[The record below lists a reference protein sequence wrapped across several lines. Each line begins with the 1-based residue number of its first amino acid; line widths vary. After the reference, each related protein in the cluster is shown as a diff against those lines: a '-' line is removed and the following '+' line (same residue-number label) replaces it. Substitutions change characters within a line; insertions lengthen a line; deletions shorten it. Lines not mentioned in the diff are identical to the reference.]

1 MSGETDL
8 ARLLQSMTP
17 QLNPGQY
24 VFCCVAAE
32 HDCSGLQPIASLR
45 ETEGLSLVLPREVA
59 DAHNLSYDY
68 VAAWITL
75 EVHSSLAAVG
85 LTASFSTALAQAG
98 ISCNVVAGFHH
109 DHLFVP
115 IERAEKALSTLRAL
129 SAASLPEPA

>member
-1 MSGETDL
+1 MSGETNL

-24 VFCCVAAE
+24 VFCCVPAE
-32 HDCSGLQPIASLR
+32 YDCSGLQPIASLR
-45 ETEGLSLVLPREVA
+45 ETEGLSLVLPREAA

-85 LTASFSTALAQAG
+85 LTASFSTALAQVG

-115 IERAEKALSTLRAL
+115 CERAEKALSTLRAL
-129 SAASLPEPA
+129 SAASLPEHA

>member
-17 QLNPGQY
+17 HLNRGQY
-24 VFCCVAAE
+24 VFCCVAADR
-32 HDCSGLQPIASLR
+32 DCSALQPLASMC
-45 ETEGLSLVLPREVA
+45 EGEGLSLVLPREVA
-59 DAHNLSYDY
+59 DAHGLNYDY

-85 LTASFSTALAQAG
+85 LTASFSAALAQAG
-98 ISCNVVAGFHH
+98 ISCNVIAGVHH

-115 IERAEKALSTLRAL
+115 VERAEKALSTLHAL
-129 SAASLPEPA
+129 AAACMPEPR

>member
-1 MSGETDL
+1 MSGETNL

-24 VFCCVAAE
+24 VFCCVPAE
-32 HDCSGLQPIASLR
+32 HDCSALQPLASMR
-45 ETEGLSLVLPREVA
+45 EPEGLSLVLTREIA
-59 DAHNLSYDY
+59 DAHGLHYDY

-85 LTASFSTALAQAG
+85 LTASFSAALAQAG

-109 DHLFVP
+109 DHIFVP
-115 IERAEKALSTLRAL
+115 SERAERALSTLRAL
-129 SAASLPEPA
+129 SAASMPELS

>member
-1 MSGETDL
+1 MSGETNL

-24 VFCCVAAE
+24 VFCCVPAE
-32 HDCSGLQPIASLR
+32 YDCNGLQPIASLR
-45 ETEGLSLVLPREVA
+45 ESEGLSLVLPREVA
-59 DAHNLSYDY
+59 DAYNLSYDY

-115 IERAEKALSTLRAL
+115 CERAEKALSTLCAL
-129 SAASLPEPA
+129 SAASLPEHA

>member
-1 MSGETDL
+1 MSGETNL
-8 ARLLQSMTP
+8 ARLMQSMTP

-24 VFCCVAAE
+24 VFCCVPAE
-32 HDCSGLQPIASLR
+32 YDCSGLQPIASLR
-45 ETEGLSLVLPREVA
+45 ESEGLSLVLPREVA
-59 DAHNLSYDY
+59 DAYNLSYDY

-115 IERAEKALSTLRAL
+115 CERAEKALSTLRAL
-129 SAASLPEPA
+129 SAASLPEHA

>member
-1 MSGETDL
+1 MSGETNL

-24 VFCCVAAE
+24 VFCCVPAE
-32 HDCSGLQPIASLR
+32 YDCSGLQPIASLR
-45 ETEGLSLVLPREVA
+45 ESEGLSLVLPREVA
-59 DAHNLSYDY
+59 DAYNLSYDY

-115 IERAEKALSTLRAL
+115 CERAEKALSTLRAL
-129 SAASLPEPA
+129 SAASLPEHA

>member
-1 MSGETDL
+1 MSGETNL

-17 QLNPGQY
+17 RLNPGQY
-24 VFCCVAAE
+24 VFCCVPTE
-32 HDCSGLQPIASLR
+32 YDCSGLQPIASLR

-59 DAHNLSYDY
+59 DAHGLHYDY

-85 LTASFSTALAQAG
+85 LTASFSAALAQAG

-109 DHLFVP
+109 DHIFVP
-115 IERAEKALSTLRAL
+115 SERAEQALSTLRAL
-129 SAASLPEPA
+129 SAASIPESA

>member
-1 MSGETDL
+1 MSGETNF

-17 QLNPGQY
+17 RLNPGQY
-24 VFCCVAAE
+24 VFCCVPTE

-59 DAHNLSYDY
+59 DAHGLHYDY

-85 LTASFSTALAQAG
+85 LTASFSAALAQAG
-98 ISCNVVAGFHH
+98 VSCNVVAGFHH
-109 DHLFVP
+109 DHIFVP
-115 IERAEKALSTLRAL
+115 SERAEQALSTLRAL
-129 SAASLPEPA
+129 SAASIPESA

>member
-1 MSGETDL
+1 MSGETNL

-24 VFCCVAAE
+24 VFCCVPAE
-32 HDCSGLQPIASLR
+32 YDCSGLQPIASLR
-45 ETEGLSLVLPREVA
+45 ESEGRSLVLPREVA
-59 DAHNLSYDY
+59 DAYNLSYDY

-115 IERAEKALSTLRAL
+115 CERAEKALSTLRAL
-129 SAASLPEPA
+129 SAASLPEHA

>member
-1 MSGETDL
+1 MSGETNL

-24 VFCCVAAE
+24 VFCCVPAE
-32 HDCSGLQPIASLR
+32 YDCSGLQPIASLR
-45 ETEGLSLVLPREVA
+45 ESEGLSLVLPREVA
-59 DAHNLSYDY
+59 DAYNLSYDY

-75 EVHSSLAAVG
+75 EAHSSLAAVG

-115 IERAEKALSTLRAL
+115 CERAEKALSTLRAL
-129 SAASLPEPA
+129 SAASLPEHA

>member
-1 MSGETDL
+1 MSGETNL

-17 QLNPGQY
+17 RLNPGQY
-24 VFCCVAAE
+24 VFCCVPTE

-59 DAHNLSYDY
+59 DAHGLHYDY

-85 LTASFSTALAQAG
+85 LTASFSAALAQVG

-109 DHLFVP
+109 DHIFVP
-115 IERAEKALSTLRAL
+115 SERAEQALSTLRAL
-129 SAASLPEPA
+129 SAASIPESA

>member
-8 ARLLQSMTP
+8 ARLLHSMTP
-17 QLNPGQY
+17 QLNPGEY
-24 VFCCVAAE
+24 VFCCVPAD
-32 HDCSGLQPIASLR
+32 HDCSALQPIACMR
-45 ETEGLSLVLPREVA
+45 EREGLSLVLTREAA
-59 DAHNLSYDY
+59 DAHGLRYDY

-85 LTASFSTALAQAG
+85 LTASFSAALAQAG

-115 IERAEKALSTLRAL
+115 SERAERPLSTLRAL
-129 SAASLPEPA
+129 SAASMPEFV